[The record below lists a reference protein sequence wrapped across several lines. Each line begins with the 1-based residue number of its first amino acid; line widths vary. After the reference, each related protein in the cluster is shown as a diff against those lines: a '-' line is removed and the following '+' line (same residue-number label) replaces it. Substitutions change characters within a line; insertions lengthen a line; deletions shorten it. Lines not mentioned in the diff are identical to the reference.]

1 MKLDEQK
8 AKVAAKKDADAIQ
21 KQIDLKAKFK
31 AAMKK
36 TDDSV
41 AKENANITKWEA
53 EKLADPA
60 KFIGNDKKITTAK
73 AAVAKLLDNK

>member
-8 AKVAAKKDADAIQ
+8 AKVAAKKDADSIQ

-36 TDDSV
+36 TDDS
-41 AKENANITKWEA
+41 ASQRYRCSHSDFATC
-53 EKLADPA
+53 LAGRDFA
-60 KFIGNDKKITTAK
+60 CGEFHGACLRWLSGWVICH
-73 AAVAKLLDNK
+73 